1 MTTLLQTC
9 CGCGHRKPTEHMHHV
24 GLFCDEC
31 REILNRPFSL
41 EGLIQSHSISFLSE
55 ETHREFHERAAK
67 LRRMALQLI
76 ENERVSSE
84 R

>member
-1 MTTLLQTC
+1 MMLETC
-9 CGCGHRKPTEHMHHV
+9 CGCSQRKPVDLMPHV

-31 REILNRPFSL
+31 REVLSRPFSL
-41 EGLIQSHSISFLSE
+41 EGLIQSQSIALLSE
-55 ETHREFHERAAK
+55 ETQREFHERAAK

-76 ENERVSSE
+76 ENERVSSA